1 MPSLNFILPH
11 WLYWGV
17 LLLFPLVA
25 MWLVARQR
33 RRGAPR
39 EPILFNAYLF
49 WLTIAPW
56 PDRVLRSEIYF
67 DELVDDSIDMSFG
80 G

>member
-25 MWLVARQR
+25 MALVARQR

-39 EPILFNAYLF
+39 EPILFNA
-49 WLTIAPW
+49 TRAPFA
-56 PDRVLRSEIYF
+56 DDGLRRRRVVLK
-67 DELVDDSIDMSFG
+67 
-80 G
+80 